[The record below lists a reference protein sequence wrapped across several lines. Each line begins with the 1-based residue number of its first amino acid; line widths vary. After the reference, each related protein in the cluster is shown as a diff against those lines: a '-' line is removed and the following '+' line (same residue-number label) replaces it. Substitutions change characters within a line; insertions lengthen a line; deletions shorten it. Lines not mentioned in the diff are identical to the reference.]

1 MNKKDIRIL
10 DDAIQYLSTKQ
21 DRVKIIRTTLGINTD
36 FDFPREIQTIE
47 ILFKGLLEHRKKD
60 KSTFF
65 YASTSGWTVQY
76 FRDKN
81 KYKKG
86 EKYSLNIYFSFVEE
100 DTFEW

>member
-36 FDFPREIQTIE
+36 FDFLREIQTIE
-47 ILFKGLLEHRKKD
+47 ILFKGLLEYRKKG
-60 KSTFF
+60 KGTFL
-65 YASTSGWTVQY
+65 YTSTSGWTVQY

>member
-36 FDFPREIQTIE
+36 FDFLKEIQTIE